1 MIFCIDRIILVISQS
16 GIIKFMGE
24 KNFKTVTY
32 LELILLDLQKANY
45 LIYA

>member
-24 KNFKTVTY
+24 KNVTY

>member
-1 MIFCIDRIILVISQS
+1 MIFCTDRIILVISQS

-24 KNFKTVTY
+24 KNFKNFTY
-32 LELILLDLQKANY
+32 LEIILLDLQKANY